1 MEVVQSTVQS
11 GEDETCNCTMLEGV
25 SLKSCS
31 TMNENRWQCLDGLPK
46 VEFEDDEED
55 VEEVEV
61 EQTPKR
67 SVHGRQA
74 TAFVPKSKIPTAP
87 QAGPNYCTYFGRIS
101 LIISYI
107 FWG

>member
-1 MEVVQSTVQS
+1 
-11 GEDETCNCTMLEGV
+11 
-25 SLKSCS
+25 
-31 TMNENRWQCLDGLPK
+31 MNENRWQCLDCLPPFK

-87 QAGPNYCTYFGRIS
+87 QAGPTTVPILGGFT
-101 LIISYI
+101 L
-107 FWG
+107 

>member
-1 MEVVQSTVQS
+1 
-11 GEDETCNCTMLEGV
+11 
-25 SLKSCS
+25 
-31 TMNENRWQCLDGLPK
+31 MNENRMVIQSYLDSLPPFE
-46 VEFEDDEED
+46 VEFEDDDED

-87 QAGPNYCTYFGRIS
+87 QAGRLAGPTRI
-101 LIISYI
+101 
-107 FWG
+107 W